1 MFAWDAYDKG
11 TSVHLQAEPTKLE
24 LLQKNF
30 SVKKDKFKN
39 EVQDSILAKVNKE
52 LYSSFVKF
60 LLLLS
65 AVVVSV
71 VWW

>member
-1 MFAWDAYDKG
+1 MFAWDAYDRG

-39 EVQDSILAKVNKE
+39 ELQDSILSKVNNQ
-52 LYSSFVKF
+52 LTG
-60 LLLLS
+60 LS
-65 AVVVSV
+65 IVYYLVVACI
-71 VWW
+71 VWWRGTS